1 VERETWRVYFAQMA
15 AQQKREQR
23 QEEKRQIAH
32 EIAVLKAMQK
42 AGLSIRR
49 AVGSTGLA
57 VEIGQ
62 PVGTETTPSLTPS
75 IPHARKGAKM
85 GWFPARTCDHSIKVE
100 LAGSLSP
107 AAKSR

>member
-1 VERETWRVYFAQMA
+1 VEGLLRPDGGPAEAR
-15 AQQKREQR
+15 RR

-57 VEIGQ
+57 VELGQ

-75 IPHARKGAKM
+75 IPHAEPVNPWDEDLCTIPLPLRQ
-85 GWFPARTCDHSIKVE
+85 
-100 LAGSLSP
+100 
-107 AAKSR
+107 